1 MFTGHY
7 KDITELSYELT
18 KRMVYAKPEE
28 LDVLNTMDFQL
39 NNVMVQADSC
49 EYDFD
54 LKQVWVTRN
63 RWTSL
68 VRQYL
73 DPIALNGFLEQV
85 GAKLKGKKRGIA
97 FLRTQ
102 MVKKRSTISNSKEWR
117 RWGSC
122 MLGFS
127 YTALPKPHITLH
139 SRTTYLGYI
148 GQLDLALVHVLAR
161 EIGKK
166 VGLEPKDIGFTWVID
181 GAQFHSFKS
190 LAWFFQRERDM
201 KMLTKKP
208 HTEELKKRAPVLWRA
223 QHRYAEYLKLDE
235 DGILYCDMSFSQQ
248 LRIRRRLHTEV
259 HGPEFGLPFE
269 GGTRL
274 LSNGM
279 QKVAPPLPSVPVSE
293 LDFEP
298 VFRIKVHED
307 IAEESETKAGFYSPE
322 DEDDFDGTLVE
333 VTEKDE
339 ELDIDEIDSIVEPEA
354 ELVEEKPAEQDD
366 EFEWDDDLDLD

>member
-1 MFTGHY
+1 MFSETY
-7 KDITELSYELT
+7 PDMTALSYGLT
-18 KRMVYAKPEE
+18 KKMVYARPEE
-28 LDVLNTMDFQL
+28 LDVINTMDFQI
-39 NNVMVQADSC
+39 NNVMVKAESC
-49 EYDFD
+49 EYEYD
-54 LKQVWVTRN
+54 LKDTWVTRN

-73 DPIALNGFLEQV
+73 DPVALEGFLGQI

-102 MVKKRSTISNSKEWR
+102 MVAKRTTVGNNKEWR

-127 YTALPKPHITLH
+127 YTALPKPQLTLH

-148 GQLDLALVHVLAR
+148 GQLDLALAHVLAR
-161 EIGKK
+161 EIGLR
-166 VGLEPKDIGFTWVID
+166 VGLTPKDISFVWVID

-190 LAWFFQRERDM
+190 LAWFFQNERDA

-223 QHRYAEYLKLDE
+223 QHRYLEYVAMDE
-235 DGILYCDMSFSQQ
+235 AGTLYCDLSFSQQ

-259 HGPEFGLPFE
+259 HGPLYGKPWE

-274 LSNGM
+274 KSAGM
-279 QKVAPPLPSVPVSE
+279 AVVAPVLPSVPVAELTFAPLNSIRIEAGLLGASEVKAGIMNEDPIDGGDDEDLPSE
-293 LDFEP
+293 LFM
-298 VFRIKVHED
+298 IED
-307 IAEESETKAGFYSPE
+307 NEE
-322 DEDDFDGTLVE
+322 
-333 VTEKDE
+333 
-339 ELDIDEIDSIVEPEA
+339 
-354 ELVEEKPAEQDD
+354 
-366 EFEWDDDLDLD
+366 